1 MWHAARKNRVKFPKP
16 FTTEKLQRGKTT
28 SRKNGNLLALGLLD
42 KKDVYFLSTTHKL
55 QFTQTRKND
64 REGNPIQKQKLVV
77 HYNIRLGGVDKNDT
91 TIGNYSSVGKSIKW
105 ISKVVL
111 YFLEE
116 AFNAFALYRK
126 CGEN

>member
-28 SRKNGNLLALGLLD
+28 SRKNGSLLALELLD

-64 REGNPIQKQKLVV
+64 REENPIQKQKLVV

-91 TIGNYSSVGKSIKW
+91 IIGNYSSVGKSIKW

>member
-1 MWHAARKNRVKFPKP
+1 MKFPKP

-28 SRKNGNLLALGLLD
+28 SRKNGNLLALELLD

-77 HYNIRLGGVDKNDT
+77 HYNIRFGGVDKNDT
-91 TIGNYSSVGKSIKW
+91 IIGNYSSVGKSIKW